1 MSQSLGQCLVQLV
14 LVQRVIS
21 GSARAMRGHRQQVNQ
36 ELINALNLKAW
47 LNLRI

>member
-14 LVQRVIS
+14 LVHPVVF

-36 ELINALNLKAW
+36 ELINALDLKA
-47 LNLRI
+47 R